1 LRAIFSALKSL
12 IPDPAHITVVDDDQ
26 SVRESLQGLL
36 KSMGFAVKT
45 FDSSEAFLESDSLPV
60 TQCLILDV
68 RMPGMSGLDLQ
79 RELAASA
86 RQIPIVFVTAHYDAN
101 LRSRV
106 LAEGALACLRKPF
119 AEQELLSAVSAA
131 LGIESADGDAG
142 GGAQA

>member
-1 LRAIFSALKSL
+1 MFGALKSL
-12 IPDPAHITVVDDDQ
+12 IPDPAQITVVDDDQ

-36 KSMGFAVKT
+36 KSKGFAVRT
-45 FDSSEAFLESDSLPV
+45 FDSSQAFLESDSLPV

-86 RQIPIVFVTAHYDAN
+86 RKIPIVFVTAHYDAN

-106 LAEGALACLRKPF
+106 LA
-119 AEQELLSAVSAA
+119 
-131 LGIESADGDAG
+131 D
-142 GGAQA
+142 